1 MERGLK
7 ESGKA
12 WWRGAVIYQI
22 YPRSFQDSNNDGIG
36 DLKGIRSRLDYIAD
50 LGVDGVWISPF
61 FTSPMKDFGYDVA
74 DYRDVDPI
82 FGTLKDFDALLAA
95 AHRRNLKIIIDQVY
109 SHTSDQ
115 HAWFAQSRANRS
127 NDKADWY
134 VWADPKPDGS
144 PPNNWHSVF
153 TGPAWTWDAR
163 REQYYL
169 HNFLPEQP
177 DLNLH
182 HPAVQQALLDVARF
196 WLKRGVDGFR
206 LDAINHGMHDPEL
219 RDNPVA
225 EPPLFNRSRPYLMQD
240 HLHSMNHPNMPAL
253 LERIRALTDT
263 FGDIFTL
270 AEVGSGRALPI
281 QKAYT
286 ADAKRLNSAYGF
298 EFLGPTEPTA
308 ANIRRVLGNW
318 SGAAGEG
325 WPSWAFSNH
334 DAPRVAS
341 RWLQQLEATH
351 RTKLLA
357 LLQVALRGNALIY
370 QGEELGLPQAEI
382 PFERIQDPEAKKNW
396 PQTLGRDG
404 ARTPMPWQRHET
416 GAGFSQAEPWLPMPV
431 AHRRLAVDGQ
441 LAEPESTLHFFRK
454 AIDLRKS
461 SAALRRGALQF
472 LDTGELLAFVR
483 QGGGQRAL
491 CVFNLTAEPA
501 HWTPPQATIERHLG
515 LGCEVPEGHCPA
527 LLPPFSGFVGT
538 VEDCGLPSPSPR
550 TG

>member
-7 ESGKA
+7 ETGTE

-36 DLKGIRSRLDYIAD
+36 DLQGIRSRLDYIAD

-74 DYRDVDPI
+74 DYQAVDPI

-144 PPNNWHSVF
+144 PPNNWQSVF

-169 HNFLPEQP
+169 HTFLPEQP

-225 EPPLFNRSRPYLMQD
+225 EPPLFNRSRPYLMQY
-240 HLHSMNHPNMPAL
+240 HLHSMNHPDMLAL
-253 LERIRALTDT
+253 LERIRGLTDT

-298 EFLGPTEPTA
+298 EFLGRTEPTA

-318 SGAAGEG
+318 SGASGEG

-341 RWLQQLEATH
+341 RWLQQLDASH

-357 LLQVALRGNALIY
+357 LLLIALRGNALIY

-382 PFERIQDPEAKKNW
+382 PFDRIQDPEAKNNW

-404 ARTPMPWQRHET
+404 ARTPMPWQHHET
-416 GAGFSQAEPWLPMPV
+416 GAGFSQAEPWLPMPE

-441 LAEPESTLHFFRK
+441 LADPESTLHFFRR
-454 AIDLRKS
+454 AIGLRNS

-472 LDTGELLAFVR
+472 LDAGELLAFVR
-483 QGGGQRAL
+483 QSGGQLAL

-501 HWTPPQATIERHLG
+501 QWTPPQATVERRLG
-515 LGCEVPEGHCPA
+515 VGCAVPEGRCPT

-538 VEDCGLPSPSPR
+538 VEDCGLPSPSPG